1 MADDV
6 FLKIDGIKGESTDA
20 KHKGDID
27 VESFS
32 WGLSVTHSQGGGG
45 AGAGAGKAEF
55 DGVSFVA
62 RASTA
67 SPMLFLSAASG
78 KHLKE
83 AMLTVRHAGKSAM
96 EYVKIKLS
104 DVTVDS
110 YRQSESSDD
119 DRPTDVFSVR
129 FKRIDFSYSA
139 QRPDGSLDTPVRAG
153 WDLSKNTEI

>member
-1 MADDV
+1 MPDDV
-6 FLKIDGIKGESTDA
+6 FLKIDGIPGESTDA

-32 WGLSVTHSQGGGG
+32 WGLTVAQSPGG

-62 RASTA
+62 RTSAA
-67 SPMLFLSAASG
+67 SPLLFLSAASG

-83 AMLTVRHAGKSAM
+83 AMLTIRHAGKSAM
-96 EYVKIKLS
+96 EYIKIKLS

-110 YRQSESSDD
+110 YHQSESSID
-119 DRPTDVFSVR
+119 DRPTDEFSVR
-129 FKRIDFSYSA
+129 FKRIDFSYSP
-139 QRPDGSLDTPVRAG
+139 QKPDGSLGPPVRAG
-153 WDLSKNTEI
+153 WDISKGAGF